1 MTTAPPATPPRGP
14 SATPSDAQ
22 LATQKIKTEHV
33 YPPIPVRS
41 FDWCAW
47 FDGMDEE
54 TRGQGWG
61 KTEAEAI
68 ANLKEIYGIEC
79 RCGETA
85 KSMAFKT
92 CSIGGCH
99 IGADL

>member
-1 MTTAPPATPPRGP
+1 MAQADDGPRGVENGQECANI
-14 SATPSDAQ
+14 SERS
-22 LATQKIKTEHV
+22 ISTEHV

-68 ANLKEIYGIEC
+68 ANLKEMYGIEC

-92 CSIGGCH
+92 CSVGGCH

>member
-1 MTTAPPATPPRGP
+1 MSRT
-14 SATPSDAQ
+14 
-22 LATQKIKTEHV
+22 IKTEHV

-47 FDGMDEE
+47 YDDMDEE
-54 TRGQGWG
+54 TRGNGWG

-68 ANLKEIYGIEC
+68 ADLKEIYGIEC
-79 RCGETA
+79 RQCGRHA
-85 KSMAFKT
+85 NDVKA
-92 CSIGGCH
+92 CGVGGCP

>member
-1 MTTAPPATPPRGP
+1 MSERA
-14 SATPSDAQ
+14 
-22 LATQKIKTEHV
+22 IKTEHV

-41 FDWCAW
+41 FDWTAW

-61 KTEAEAI
+61 NTEAEAI
-68 ANLKEIYGIEC
+68 ADLKEQYGIEC
-79 RCGETA
+79 RQCGKHDRDFHT
-85 KSMAFKT
+85 KT
-92 CSIGGCH
+92 CGVGGCP

>member
-1 MTTAPPATPPRGP
+1 MSTYT
-14 SATPSDAQ
+14 
-22 LATQKIKTEHV
+22 IKTEHV
-33 YPPIPVRS
+33 YPPIPERS

-68 ANLKEIYGIEC
+68 ENLKEMYGIEC
-79 RCGETA
+79 THCG
-85 KSMAFKT
+85 KHDSDFRGKT
-92 CSIGGCH
+92 CGVGGCP

>member
-1 MTTAPPATPPRGP
+1 M
-14 SATPSDAQ
+14 SE
-22 LATQKIKTEHV
+22 LNIKTEHV
-33 YPPIPVRS
+33 YPPIPIRS

-54 TRGQGWG
+54 TRGHGWG

-68 ANLKEIYGIEC
+68 ADLKETYGLYC
-79 RCGETA
+79 RQCDKHERDV
-85 KSMAFKT
+85 KLCHM
-92 CSIGGCH
+92 GGCP